1 MKMLKEAYY
10 RKMIDANDI
19 RAQFET
25 IYVDIDLVASL
36 LEENL
41 RYGEKLKEI
50 ADKEGDIEMAE
61 ATIQTS
67 NIILATMKGEKG
79 IEDFK
84 KEMIELEKTYSKV
97 FMRSRRD
104 IGTSEEAVRAIIHRI
119 EYMINRY
126 EVKYPEYDQHR
137 SNDRG

>member
-1 MKMLKEAYY
+1 MLKEAYY

-25 IYVDIDLVASL
+25 IYGDIDLVASL
-36 LEENL
+36 LEKNL

-50 ADKEGDIEMAE
+50 ADEDEDIEMAE

-84 KEMIELEKTYSKV
+84 KEMIDIERKYPKV

>member
-1 MKMLKEAYY
+1 
-10 RKMIDANDI
+10 MIDANDI

-25 IYVDIDLVASL
+25 IYGDIDLVASL
-36 LEENL
+36 LEKNL

-50 ADKEGDIEMAE
+50 ADEDEDIEMAE

-84 KEMIELEKTYSKV
+84 KEMMDIERKYPKV